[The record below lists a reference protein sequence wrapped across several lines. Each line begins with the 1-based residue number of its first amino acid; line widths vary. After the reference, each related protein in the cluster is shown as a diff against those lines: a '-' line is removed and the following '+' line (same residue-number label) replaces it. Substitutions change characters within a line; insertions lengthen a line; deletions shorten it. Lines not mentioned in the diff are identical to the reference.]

1 MTAVPSVPGAYRS
14 RARRVRRFFFGALL
28 HALWWDVILNRAV
41 LRRLR
46 TDPMGRWR
54 RIARDYRSLAVE
66 LGGVLIKLGQFLSAR
81 LDVIPAEIAAE
92 LAELQDEVPPADF
105 AAIADRIEADLGH
118 PLDDLFERIDAAA
131 LGAASLAQVHRA
143 ELADGREVVVKVLRP
158 DIETVVETDLA
169 AFADGTRWL
178 KLWRPLRRR
187 VDVDWI
193 HREFAAVTRRE
204 LDLAAEGRSAE
215 RFARDMADDPTIL
228 VPEVVWDR
236 SATGVL
242 TMTNVAG
249 IRIADADALD
259 AAGIDRGELA
269 RRLYRVYMRQFF
281 DTHFI
286 HADPHPGN
294 LFVHPLP
301 PDPEAPDAPVDFRVA
316 FVDFGMTTEIPVRL
330 RDALR
335 EFAIGLGTRDARRVV
350 ESYLKAGTLLPEA
363 DVDRMVIAHEAVFDR
378 FWGVPLAEMRDVA
391 LTEGQQLAREFSD
404 LLFDAPVQLQA
415 DMIFS
420 LRAVGLLAGLCS
432 RLDPAFDPWQETIP
446 FAQRFARDAEPRL
459 MAGLGELVQSLVRLP
474 RRLQSA
480 LDRAEHGQLTVRTT
494 WSPASTRRVDLLI
507 RAVRRLAWVV
517 AAGGLLIA
525 GAMLRAA
532 DPADPLATPLLVVA
546 FAAAVIALLR
556 R

>member
-1 MTAVPSVPGAYRS
+1 VV
-14 RARRVRRFFFGALL
+14 
-28 HALWWDVILNRAV
+28 LNRPV
-41 LRRLR
+41 LRHLR
-46 TDPMGRWR
+46 TDPMDRWR
-54 RIARDYRSLAVE
+54 RIARDYRALAVE
-66 LGGVLIKLGQFLSAR
+66 LGGVMIKLGQFLSAR

-105 AAIADRIEADLGH
+105 HAICGRITADLGR
-118 PLDDLFERIDAAA
+118 PIDQLFARVDPTP

-143 ELADGREVVVKVLRP
+143 EYDGREVVVKVLRP
-158 DIETVVETDLA
+158 DIETIVETDLA

-178 KLWRPLRRR
+178 KLWRTLRRR

-215 RFARDMADDPTIL
+215 RFARDVADDPSVLI
-228 VPEVVWDR
+228 PDVVWPR
-236 SATGVL
+236 TGTGIL

-249 IRIADADALD
+249 IRIADTDALD
-259 AAGIDRGELA
+259 AAGVDRSEVA
-269 RRLYRVYMRQFF
+269 KRLYRIYMRQFF
-281 DTHFI
+281 DTHFV

-301 PDPEAPDAPVDFRVA
+301 PDPEAPDAPTDFRIA

-330 RDALR
+330 REALR
-335 EFAIGLGTRDARRVV
+335 EFAIGLGTRDARRMV
-350 ESYLKAGTLLPEA
+350 ESYLEAGTLLPEA
-363 DVDRMVIAHEAVFDR
+363 DVDRMVMAHEALFDR

-391 LTEGQQLAREFSD
+391 LTEGQELAREFSD
-404 LLFDAPVQLQA
+404 LIFDAPIQLQA

-446 FAQRFARDAEPRL
+446 FAQRYARDADRGL
-459 MAGLGELVQSLVRLP
+459 LAGVGELVQGLVRLP
-474 RRLQSA
+474 GRLQRA
-480 LDRAEHGQLTVRTT
+480 LDRAEHGKLTLRTT
-494 WSPASTRRVDLLI
+494 WSPASSRRVDLLI
-507 RAVRRLAWVV
+507 RVVRRLAWAV
-517 AAGGLLIA
+517 AGGGLLIA
-525 GAMLRAA
+525 GTVLRAA
-532 DPADPLATPLLVVA
+532 DRTDPLATPLLVA
-546 FAAAVIALLR
+546 AAAAAVIALLR

>member
-1 MTAVPSVPGAYRS
+1 MTATRSVPGTYRS
-14 RARRVRRFFFGALL
+14 RARRVRRFFLGALL

-46 TDPMGRWR
+46 TDPMTRWR
-54 RIARDYRSLAVE
+54 RIAREYRSLAVE

-105 AAIADRIEADLGH
+105 DAVSDRIAADLGH
-118 PLDDLFERIDAAA
+118 PLGELFSRIDTAT

-143 ELADGREVVVKVLRP
+143 ELDDGREVVVKVLRP
-158 DIETVVETDLA
+158 DIETIVETDLA

-204 LDLAAEGRSAE
+204 LDLVAEGRSAE
-215 RFARDMADDPTIL
+215 RFARDMVDDPTIL
-228 VPEVVWDR
+228 IPDVVWER
-236 SATGVL
+236 SGTGVL

-249 IRIADADALD
+249 IRIADTAALD
-259 AAGIDRGELA
+259 AAGIDRSALA
-269 RRLYRVYMRQFF
+269 GRLYRVYMRQFF

-301 PDPEAPDAPVDFRVA
+301 PDPEMPEGPTDFRIA

-404 LLFDAPVQLQA
+404 LIFDAPVQLQA
-415 DMIFS
+415 DMLFS

-446 FAQRFARDAEPRL
+446 FAERFARDAEPRL
-459 MAGLGELVQSLVRLP
+459 VAGLRELVQSLVRLP
-474 RRLQSA
+474 RRLQGA
-480 LDRAEHGQLTVRTT
+480 LDRAEHGQLSIRTT
-494 WSPASTRRVDLLI
+494 WSPASIRRVDLLI
-507 RAVRRLAWVV
+507 RAVRRLAWAV
-517 AAGGLLIA
+517 AACGLLIA
-525 GAMLRAA
+525 GAILRAA
-532 DPADPLATPLLVVA
+532 DPADPLATPLLVA
-546 FAAAVIALLR
+546 AIAAAAVALLR

>member
-1 MTAVPSVPGAYRS
+1 MTRTRSLPGAYRS
-14 RARRVRRFFFGALL
+14 RARRVRRFFLGALL
-28 HALWWDVILNRAV
+28 HALWWDVVLNRPV
-41 LRRLR
+41 LRHLR
-46 TDPMGRWR
+46 TDPMDRWR
-54 RIARDYRSLAVE
+54 RIARDYRALAVE
-66 LGGVLIKLGQFLSAR
+66 LGGVMIKLGQFLSAR

-105 AAIADRIEADLGH
+105 HAICGRITADLGR
-118 PLDDLFERIDAAA
+118 PIDQLFARVDPTP

-143 ELADGREVVVKVLRP
+143 EYDGREVVVKVLRP
-158 DIETVVETDLA
+158 DIETIVETDLA

-178 KLWRPLRRR
+178 KLWRTLRRR

-215 RFARDMADDPTIL
+215 RFARDVADDPSVLI
-228 VPEVVWDR
+228 PDVVWPR
-236 SATGVL
+236 TGTGIL

-249 IRIADADALD
+249 IRIADTDALD
-259 AAGIDRGELA
+259 AAGVDRSEVA
-269 RRLYRVYMRQFF
+269 KRLYRIYMRQFF
-281 DTHFI
+281 DTHFV

-301 PDPEAPDAPVDFRVA
+301 PDPEAPDAPTDFRIA

-330 RDALR
+330 REALR
-335 EFAIGLGTRDARRVV
+335 EFAIGLGTRDARRMV
-350 ESYLKAGTLLPEA
+350 ESYLEAGTLLPEA
-363 DVDRMVIAHEAVFDR
+363 DVDRMVMAHEALFDR

-391 LTEGQQLAREFSD
+391 LTEGQELAREFSD
-404 LLFDAPVQLQA
+404 LIFDAPIQLQA

-446 FAQRFARDAEPRL
+446 FAQRYARDADRGL
-459 MAGLGELVQSLVRLP
+459 LAGVGELVQGLVRLP
-474 RRLQSA
+474 GRLQRA
-480 LDRAEHGQLTVRTT
+480 LDRAEHGKLTLRTT
-494 WSPASTRRVDLLI
+494 WSPASSRRVDLLI
-507 RAVRRLAWVV
+507 RVVRRLAWAV
-517 AAGGLLIA
+517 AGGGLLIA
-525 GAMLRAA
+525 GTVLRAA
-532 DPADPLATPLLVVA
+532 DRMDPLATPLLVA
-546 FAAAVIALLR
+546 AAAAAVIALLR

>member
-1 MTAVPSVPGAYRS
+1 MAAVRSVPGAYRS
-14 RARRVRRFFFGALL
+14 RARRVRRFFLGALL

-46 TDPMGRWR
+46 TDPMDRWR
-54 RIARDYRSLAVE
+54 RIAREYRSLAVE

-105 AAIADRIEADLGH
+105 DSVADRITADLGH
-118 PLDDLFERIDAAA
+118 PLGELFTRIDAAT

-143 ELADGREVVVKVLRP
+143 ELDDGREVVVKVLRP
-158 DIETVVETDLA
+158 DIETIVETDLA

-204 LDLAAEGRSAE
+204 LDLAAEGRSVE
-215 RFARDMADDPTIL
+215 RFARDMADDATIL
-228 VPEVVWDR
+228 IPDIVWER
-236 SATGVL
+236 SGTGVL

-249 IRIADADALD
+249 IRIADTDALD
-259 AAGIDRGELA
+259 AAGVDRSELA

-301 PDPEAPDAPVDFRVA
+301 HDPDAAETSTGFRIA

-350 ESYLKAGTLLPEA
+350 DSYLKAGTLLPEA

-404 LLFDAPVQLQA
+404 LIFDAPVQLQA

-432 RLDPAFDPWQETIP
+432 RLDPGFDPWQETIP

-459 MAGLGELVQSLVRLP
+459 VAGLGEFVQSLVRLP

-480 LDRAEHGQLTVRTT
+480 LDRAEHGQLTVRTS
-494 WSPASTRRVDLLI
+494 WSPASARRVDLVI
-507 RAVRRLAWVV
+507 RVVRRLAWVV
-517 AAGGLLIA
+517 AAGGLLIS
-525 GAMLRAA
+525 GAVLRAA
-532 DPADPLATPLLVVA
+532 NPADPLATALLVA
-546 FAAAVIALLR
+546 AGAAAVVALLR